1 MQPPFFVKPIKLYV
15 VVMAAGA
22 LCLSLSLSGCT
33 LDGKSR
39 ASAPVPAT
47 PRGSKLPPTA
57 YPMPPIMTAQEAAAS
72 NYGWRLLDGRRVG
85 LSDYRG
91 GVVVLDFYGT
101 WCPPC
106 REQTPH
112 LIALQKRYEA
122 QGLNIIGLNVG
133 DEEDKQKVPGYVAE
147 LGIQYALGDPDREF
161 SDLFLSDNNSIPQ
174 TYVFDRQG
182 RLVKRFIGYDNS
194 MPAQLE
200 SVIQSALA
208 SEHTE

>member
-1 MQPPFFVKPIKLYV
+1 MHRFMTAKRLDGV
-15 VVMAAGA
+15 VVIAAGA
-22 LCLSLSLSGCT
+22 LCLSLTLSGCT

-39 ASAPVPAT
+39 ASAPVPVT
-47 PRGSKLPPTA
+47 PRGSSAPPTNF
-57 YPMPPIMTAQEAAAS
+57 PMPPITTAREAAEAK
-72 NYGWRLLDGRRVG
+72 YGWTLLDGRRVG

-91 GVVVLDFYGT
+91 EVVVLDFYGT

-106 REQTPH
+106 REEIPH
-112 LIALQKRYEA
+112 LVALQKRYGP

-133 DEEDKQKVPGYVAE
+133 DAEDKRKVPAFVAE

-161 SDLFLSDNNSIPQ
+161 SDLFLSDNDQIPQ

-182 RLVKRFIGYDNS
+182 RLVKRFIGYDDS

-200 SVIQSALA
+200 SVIQSALNA
-208 SEHTE
+208 Q